1 LSENFNKITL
11 LLKKHRTF
19 FNCIQRCDDGDET
32 GSLTASETDLEPAE
46 DAVKDDEEDDSPS
59 ILNNNLIKV
68 SFYLH
73 VAIVCFEL

>member
-1 LSENFNKITL
+1 
-11 LLKKHRTF
+11 
-19 FNCIQRCDDGDET
+19 
-32 GSLTASETDLEPAE
+32 LEPAE